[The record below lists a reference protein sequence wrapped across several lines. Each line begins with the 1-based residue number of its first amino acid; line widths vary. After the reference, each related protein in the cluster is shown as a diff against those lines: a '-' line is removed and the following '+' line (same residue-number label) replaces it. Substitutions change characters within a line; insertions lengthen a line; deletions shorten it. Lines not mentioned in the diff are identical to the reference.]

1 MTAFVY
7 NDIIV
12 YPFINAWAVAARLEV
27 AGSCKTDD
35 MNSLLLVSSLH
46 SGFSSGHGISG
57 DTKCSGGCILDSCA
71 IGGSTC
77 CDYLLYIDVQLIGGC
92 ILN

>member
-7 NDIIV
+7 TDIIV
-12 YPFINAWAVAARLEV
+12 YPFLDAWAVAARLEV

-57 DTKCSGGCILDSCA
+57 DTW
-71 IGGSTC
+71 
-77 CDYLLYIDVQLIGGC
+77 IDVQLVVQLAVIICC
-92 ILN
+92 ILMCN